1 MYKWWIFYSYMYI
14 YSQELAY
21 RPVHPFDDTYKL
33 TCPRSECMKP
43 HSSVIQNSEDK
54 LFRPQVC
61 TAVPTFY
68 KIMKYKIEG
77 KGLEKISVDLFSYS
91 LYKFIFI
98 FRVILIYRYWWRKSG
113 FSIGPNLG
121 TLSRSWFSVTN
132 RYSAFLHQVKEKAR

>member
-1 MYKWWIFYSYMYI
+1 MNAFICIIPSGKNDGQQQEHLTYISTYKLCMYKWWIFYSYMYI

-21 RPVHPFDDTYKL
+21 RSVHPFDDTYKL

-98 FRVILIYRYWWRKSG
+98 FRVILIYRY
-113 FSIGPNLG
+113 
-121 TLSRSWFSVTN
+121 
-132 RYSAFLHQVKEKAR
+132 

>member
-1 MYKWWIFYSYMYI
+1 MNAFICIIPSRKNDGQQQEHLTYISTYKLCMYKWWIFYSYMYI
-14 YSQELAY
+14 YSQEFAY

-68 KIMKYKIEG
+68 KIMKYKLEG

-98 FRVILIYRYWWRKSG
+98 FRVILIYRY
-113 FSIGPNLG
+113 
-121 TLSRSWFSVTN
+121 
-132 RYSAFLHQVKEKAR
+132 

>member
-1 MYKWWIFYSYMYI
+1 MNAFICIIPSGKNDGQQQEHLTYISTYKLCMYKWWIFYSYMYI
-14 YSQELAY
+14 YSQEFAY

-43 HSSVIQNSEDK
+43 HSSVTYRTQKTSCFVPRYV
-54 LFRPQVC
+54 LQY
-61 TAVPTFY
+61 VPTFY

-98 FRVILIYRYWWRKSG
+98 FRVILIYRY
-113 FSIGPNLG
+113 
-121 TLSRSWFSVTN
+121 
-132 RYSAFLHQVKEKAR
+132 